1 MNAWKNSLV
10 VLIVIFLAVTFL
22 IFLVTGYTALYWA
35 WTRGNL
41 GLALPYLP
49 WARNFGMLAIAGAAV
64 ALGILFSSK
73 TFPVPPR
80 MRLLLSLLATVTIG
94 FFSEF
99 RNEGKFYFKN
109 LHHFFG
115 PGTWSHDGLNHVVPS
130 LGDFLYRLEYS
141 HWNDFLLGP
150 AIVSVLFP
158 FAIVRI
164 YKAYSDQVPST

>member
-1 MNAWKNSLV
+1 MSAWKNNLV
-10 VLIVIFLAVTFL
+10 VLIVIFLGVTFL

-49 WARNFGMLAIAGAAV
+49 WARNFGMLAVAGAAV
-64 ALGILFSSK
+64 TLGILFSSK

-99 RNEGKFYFKN
+99 RNEGKFYFKK
-109 LHHFFG
+109 
-115 PGTWSHDGLNHVVPS
+115 SPS
-130 LGDFLYRLEYS
+130 LFRAWNVESRRTESSHSFARRFSVPDRILALERFPPGSSNRQRSFPRCYRRNL
-141 HWNDFLLGP
+141 
-150 AIVSVLFP
+150 
-158 FAIVRI
+158 
-164 YKAYSDQVPST
+164 